1 MKLGAFLD
9 FSFYSKNNKTFI
21 FKLTKNFMDFD
32 KVLKKR
38 GSIRRYSIKNKVSF
52 KDVIKVCEASRF
64 IPMAGN
70 ICTLKLIIVS
80 DEKKKQA
87 LAEAALGQGFV
98 REASY
103 VVVVCSNLSH
113 LKRSYGSRAEIYAR
127 QQAGAAIE
135 NMLLKV
141 TDLDLGSC
149 WVGAF
154 DENAVKRILQIP
166 DKDINVEALLPIGNL
181 FGKGKTKTK
190 TRSKPDLKLITYF
203 EKWGQ
208 KTAKPI
214 KKVPT

>member
-1 MKLGAFLD
+1 
-9 FSFYSKNNKTFI
+9 
-21 FKLTKNFMDFD
+21 MDFD
-32 KVLKKR
+32 KLLKKR
-38 GSIRRYSIKNKVSF
+38 CSIRRYSIKNKVFF
-52 KDVIKVCEASRF
+52 KDIIKVCEASRF
-64 IPMAGN
+64 VPMAGN
-70 ICTLKLIIVS
+70 IYTLKLIIVG

-87 LAEAALGQGFV
+87 LAEAALGQSFI

-103 VVVVCSNLSH
+103 IIVVCSNLRQ
-113 LKRSYGSRAEIYAR
+113 LKRSYGSRAEIYGR

-141 TDLDLGSC
+141 ADLDLGSC

-166 DKDINVEALLPIGNL
+166 DKDINVEAIMPIGNL

-190 TRSKPDLKLITYF
+190 ARNKPDLKLITYF

-208 KTAKPI
+208 ETAKSI